1 MSNRNIK
8 DVSQEVS
15 VSLPAAAANVN
26 SASIDLG
33 YEPGQ
38 IENAEIEIA
47 VDETTALVD
56 TKDVDVTL
64 YDSADDS
71 SFAAVAVF
79 AAPLLKVTGVSGNGN
94 DETKL
99 HVRPART
106 IRRYIRINVA
116 TETAGGDVTAHEAH
130 LRILF

>member
-8 DVSQEVS
+8 DASKQVS

-33 YEPGQ
+33 YNPGQ
-38 IENAEIEIA
+38 IENAEVELA

-79 AAPLLKVTGVSGNGN
+79 AAPLLKVTGVTGNGN

-99 HVRPART
+99 QVRLPRT
-106 IRRYIRINVA
+106 IRRYVRINVA
-116 TETAGGDVTAHEAH
+116 VETAGGTVTAHEAH
-130 LRILF
+130 LRLLF